1 MNLKKEIS
9 IVLSVKMVLVKS
21 TLTELILGLNSEY
34 TGKILYNN
42 YDIKELN
49 IYNLR
54 TNLIS
59 YVEQEPILLEG
70 TLLDNLTI
78 GLKDYDINYIKEY
91 CNKFGV
97 DKILPNG
104 YKDNIISNNINL
116 SGGEKQKIAICR
128 ALGKNGDLIIM
139 DEPTSALDLKK

>member
-9 IVLSVKMVLVKS
+9 IVLSVKNGVGKS
-21 TLTELILGLNSEY
+21 TLTELILGLKREY

-59 YVEQEPILLEG
+59 YVEQEPIVLLEG

-97 DKILPNG
+97 DKNSSKWI
-104 YKDNIISNNINL
+104 
-116 SGGEKQKIAICR
+116 
-128 ALGKNGDLIIM
+128 
-139 DEPTSALDLKK
+139 